1 MVVTIIANKA
11 IQVGEELTVN
21 YKYPVTLAPQW
32 YKDYHNLF
40 YKDNFVSKNY

>member
-1 MVVTIIANKA
+1 MVVTIIAMKT

-32 YKDYHNLF
+32 YKDYHKLF
-40 YKDNFVSKNY
+40 YKDNFVSKIY